1 MYPFSLRSR
10 RLLGVGVLVLVLS
23 AMCVLPAVAASSAS
37 GRIVILYTNDVHG
50 RLEAFKASGADQ
62 PAAGMTKLATLV
74 DDILAKEGKNI
85 LILNAGDSIHGTN
98 IVNLFNGKSM
108 IEAME
113 AVGIQAM
120 AVGNHEFNYGQPVL
134 LERAAEADFPFLSAN
149 TVKVDGGQ
157 ALLPGVVILP
167 VGGVRVGIFGLSP
180 LDTYT
185 STHPKNVVGLE
196 FVDPIRVASW
206 MVPFL
211 REQEKVDLVIA
222 LTHIGYEDDKR
233 LAAAVPGIDVIVGGH
248 SHTRI
253 EKPEKVDGTI
263 IVSAGEYAKD
273 LGRLDITVDGGK
285 VAEFSGELVPVAAGV
300 ADNAEVSGIVAT
312 YKKELDEKLSV
323 AVGESLVALDG
334 ERANVRT
341 RETNLGNLIAD
352 MMREAGQ
359 ADIALT
365 NGGGIRASIDKGP
378 ITVGEIF
385 TTLPFDNT
393 LVVLEVSGADI
404 KAALER
410 SVSAYPKELGAF
422 LQVSGLTFEF
432 DPSGAAGERVTAA
445 TVHGAPLDPK
455 RLYKV
460 ATNDFMA
467 AGGDGYEML
476 KGAKVVF
483 SSGELLRDVMA
494 NYVKSA
500 GRIAPEVEGRIVVK

>member
-1 MYPFSLRSR
+1 MSSFSLRSR
-10 RLLGVGVLVLVLS
+10 RILGIGILALVLS
-23 AMCVLPAVAASSAS
+23 AICVLPAVAAPSAS

-50 RLEAFKASGADQ
+50 RLEAFKPSGANE
-62 PAAGMTKLATLV
+62 PVGGMTRLATLV
-74 DDILAKEGKNI
+74 EDIVAKEGKNV

-108 IEAME
+108 VEVME
-113 AVGIQAM
+113 AVGVEAM

-134 LERAAEADFPFLSAN
+134 LERAEEADFPFLSAN
-149 TVKVDGGQ
+149 TIKVNDGR
-157 ALLPGVVILP
+157 ALLPGVLILT
-167 VGGVRVGIFGLSP
+167 VDGVRVGIFGLSP

-222 LTHIGYEDDKR
+222 LTHIGYEDDRR

-248 SHTRI
+248 SHTRL
-253 EKPEKVDGTI
+253 EKPEKVGDTI

-273 LGRLDITVDGGK
+273 LGRLDITVEDGK
-285 VAEFSGELVPVAAGV
+285 VTAFSGELVPVAADV
-300 ADNAEVSGIVAT
+300 PDNARVGGIVAT
-312 YKKELDEKLSV
+312 YKKQLEEKLSV
-323 AVGESLVALDG
+323 VVGESLVTLDG

-393 LVVLEVSGADI
+393 LVVLEVSGADV

-422 LQVSGLTFEF
+422 LQVSGLKFEF
-432 DPSGAAGERVTAA
+432 DPSRAAGERVTAVTIA
-445 TVHGAPLDPK
+445 GAPLDPNK
-455 RLYKV
+455 LYKV

-467 AGGDGYEML
+467 AGGDGYDML
-476 KGAKVVF
+476 KGAKVMF

-494 NYVKSA
+494 SYIKNA
-500 GRIAPEVEGRIVVK
+500 GKVAPEVEGRIVVK